1 MWKGV
6 RRFSGRRPRRLRLL
20 RLSPDCGKDRGA
32 FPLERLGERSENVPF
47 SAMSSNIGAPPVPPY
62 SQSDSLKPIPIER
75 KGPSSNP
82 DIEARGNSQLP
93 PRYKHEE
100 YPWTQGRT
108 SLRRSTVAH
117 VARSFIALILMVAF
131 LVSMP
136 RSWCGRMGFASKLT
150 DTSRLLS
157 NGTHEFKRTVLIVS
171 FDGLR

>member
-1 MWKGV
+1 MGV
-6 RRFSGRRPRRLRLL
+6 RRFSARRPRQLRLL
-20 RLSPDCGKDRGA
+20 RLSPDRGKDRGA
-32 FPLERLGERSENVPF
+32 FPLERL

-75 KGPSSNP
+75 KGLSSNP
-82 DIEARGNSQLP
+82 DIEARGNSELP
-93 PRYKHEE
+93 PRYKHEG

-108 SLRRSTVAH
+108 SLRRSTVAN
-117 VARSFIALILMVAF
+117 VARGFIAFILMGTF

-136 RSWCGRMGFASKLT
+136 RSWCGRIGFASKLT